1 MATTYFDSI
10 KRSYTD
16 VEIADGIN
24 TEQFLEATEG
34 VVKLFGKKYIYIKCW
49 HNMKGKKE
57 EQRYREK
64 IG

>member
-34 VVKLFGKKYIYIKCW
+34 VVKLFGKKYIDVKCW
-49 HNMKGKKE
+49 HNMTGEKKGR
-57 EQRYREK
+57 RYREK
-64 IG
+64 K